1 MFDSCQHAFLFFHNS
16 PKRQRFFELIIETF
30 CPIPTKNK
38 IKGLCQTR
46 WVERPTTFDTI
57 FDLYPYLMR
66 TWEEMCSP
74 SNCDQLY
81 KDSSW
86 NWDSETRSS
95 ANGLIVAFNLSK
107 QLLEPIRPIAQ
118 CLQGKLQEVY
128 FGFKKIG
135 EVKQL
140 YMDMRN
146 NVDKQ
151 NTKMYEKALKLASD
165 IGCEENMPRIIRG
178 RQTRPNPDVASPCE
192 YYRVIITIPFLDS
205 VISEMDSRFSSEKR
219 AHYELCTLVPE
230 VIKTVS
236 SLETTEKTLVE
247 K

>member
-1 MFDSCQHAFLFFHNS
+1 
-16 PKRQRFFELIIETF
+16 
-30 CPIPTKNK
+30 
-38 IKGLCQTR
+38 
-46 WVERPTTFDTI
+46 
-57 FDLYPYLMR
+57 MR

-95 ANGLIVAFNLSK
+95 ANGLRHTFGSFEHIVAFTLSK

-151 NTKMYEKALKLASD
+151 HTKMYEKALKLASD

-178 RQTRPNPDVASPCE
+178 RQTRPNPDVASPCD
-192 YYRVIITIPFLDS
+192 YYRVIITIPFL
-205 VISEMDSRFSSEKR
+205 EK
-219 AHYELCTLVPE
+219 
-230 VIKTVS
+230 
-236 SLETTEKTLVE
+236 
-247 K
+247 